1 MIFLY
6 PLFTVAGLA
15 IAIPILIHLFNF
27 RKYKKVFFPD
37 IRFLKELQEQTQ
49 KQSQLKH
56 LLILACRI
64 LAVVSL
70 VVAFAQPFF
79 SKDNEKIA
87 QGPKAVSIYIDN
99 SFSMGIETNSLSLL
113 DLAKGK
119 AKDLILGF
127 SGNDEIQLLT
137 NDFAFNENRFLS
149 KDEALRQLSSI
160 QVSAK
165 SRTAS
170 TILEKQKQLLLT
182 QPGLKKQLIY
192 ISDFQKN
199 SFPSDL
205 QSDDSIKK
213 YFIPV
218 NAAAISNVSIDTVYF
233 ETPSILLNEANP
245 MVVRLKNNGS
255 EDVNTSISVMVNK
268 QMKSVTNATLKANER
283 KTETIPFTTSIAG
296 NQKIEVFINDYPV
309 SFDDTFYI
317 AGKVTSNYA
326 VLVLNQST
334 SNAFLSSVF
343 KPATQFRL
351 DNTNINS
358 VHTELFKN
366 YSLIILNGTN
376 TMSSAVSTAL
386 ENYVNNGGSILVFA
400 PQSGDAST
408 LNSFLEKTAGCSY
421 LRLDTSKSFVSDF
434 NKTHEVFRDIFT
446 KTPENIDLPVVF
458 KHYIVSNGALSS
470 EQKLFTFSNSDAF
483 LSAYKTGNGTMYI
496 CASSAEINA
505 STFPK
510 SYWFLPLIYKMAYMN
525 SSNSINAL
533 TIGKNASVLID
544 NSKIGDKTIYHIG
557 EGAFDAV
564 PEQRAIGNHM
574 QINLNN
580 AIQRAGLYGV
590 YLPGSTD
597 SNFIGVNYDRT
608 ESELHYWN
616 VNDLKKTTHLK
627 NADWLANDL
636 NVSGT
641 INELQHGIP
650 LWKVCIILALLF
662 LLIEIVLIRLMR

>member
-1 MIFLY
+1 VIFLY

-64 LAVVSL
+64 LALVSL

-170 TILEKQKQLLLT
+170 TILEKQKQLLQT

-218 NAAAISNVSIDTVYF
+218 NAAAISNLSIDTVYF

-255 EDVNTSISVMVNK
+255 EDMNTSISVMVNK
-268 QMKSVTNATLKANER
+268 QMKSVTNATIKANER

-358 VHTELFKN
+358 VNTELFKN

-376 TMSSAVSTAL
+376 TMSSAASTAL

-421 LRLDTSKSFVSDF
+421 LRLDTSKSFVSDRGF
-434 NKTHEVFRDIFT
+434 
-446 KTPENIDLPVVF
+446 
-458 KHYIVSNGALSS
+458 
-470 EQKLFTFSNSDAF
+470 
-483 LSAYKTGNGTMYI
+483 
-496 CASSAEINA
+496 
-505 STFPK
+505 
-510 SYWFLPLIYKMAYMN
+510 
-525 SSNSINAL
+525 
-533 TIGKNASVLID
+533 
-544 NSKIGDKTIYHIG
+544 
-557 EGAFDAV
+557 
-564 PEQRAIGNHM
+564 
-574 QINLNN
+574 
-580 AIQRAGLYGV
+580 
-590 YLPGSTD
+590 
-597 SNFIGVNYDRT
+597 
-608 ESELHYWN
+608 
-616 VNDLKKTTHLK
+616 
-627 NADWLANDL
+627 
-636 NVSGT
+636 
-641 INELQHGIP
+641 
-650 LWKVCIILALLF
+650 
-662 LLIEIVLIRLMR
+662 